1 MHILYIYFIV
11 NCSLTSFMVNVMNKD
26 KSEAPAS
33 TSDYS
38 RLGKFRPILPPDMQ
52 VLKSKQ
58 MKKQTH
64 LNKNQEK

>member
-1 MHILYIYFIV
+1 
-11 NCSLTSFMVNVMNKD
+11 MVNVMNKD
-26 KSEAPAS
+26 KSETPAS

-58 MKKQTH
+58 MKKQET
-64 LNKNQEK
+64 